1 MNSICNI
8 AWKDLRLVARDR
20 LGMFFM
26 LLFPIAMGVVFGM
39 IGVRM
44 SSGETGELKIPV
56 VDLDG
61 TPESQQLID
70 ALDQHAQLAIER
82 PTEPEARDLVRRGQ
96 RSALIVIPQGYG
108 KTAGLFWESDPPEI
122 KILADPSRG
131 AESAMLQGYLFE
143 ASGQLLGN
151 RFQNP
156 ETFRPHVRQLIDEL
170 DASGESSLTTATLR
184 TMLGSLDQFFVD
196 LNASQREAENN
207 GQSDEGFEFKL
218 ANVTVEPVTAEKSKS
233 QKTLDKLRSPWDI
246 SFPSAMIWGVLATAS
261 GFAISLVRERSRGTM
276 LRLQAAPIA
285 HWQILGGKA
294 LACFLAVLLV
304 MAALVTLAM
313 LLGMRPKNYPM
324 LAVAGLATAACFVGI
339 MLMIANIGKTEEA
352 VGGAAWG
359 ANVMMAMF
367 GGGMIPLAFMPDFF
381 ARISNFSPV
390 KWAILSLEGA
400 IWREFTWREM
410 LLPLAVLVGIGLA
423 GSVVGIALLR
433 RTRP

>member
-1 MNSICNI
+1 MSSIFTI

-26 LLFPIAMGVVFGM
+26 LAFPIAMGIVFGM

-44 SSGETGELKIPV
+44 SSGEPGVLKIPL

-61 TPESQQLID
+61 TPESQQLRD
-70 ALDQHAQLAIER
+70 ALDQHAQLEIEAV
-82 PTEPEARDLVRRGQ
+82 EEQAARDLVRRGK
-96 RSALIVIPQGYG
+96 RSAMIVVPSGYG
-108 KTAGLFWESDPPEI
+108 ATAGLFWESDPPEI

-143 ASGQLLGN
+143 ASGKLLGS

-156 ETFRPHVRQLIDEL
+156 ESYRPHVRKLIDDL
-170 DASGESSLTTATLR
+170 DASSESSLTKGALR

-196 LNASQREAENN
+196 LSASQQEAEDA
-207 GQSDEGFEFKL
+207 GSDQTEFEFKL
-218 ANVTVEPVTAEKSKS
+218 ANVTIEPVTAEKSKS
-233 QKTLDKLRSPWDI
+233 EQTIEKIRSPWDI
-246 SFPSAMIWGVLATAS
+246 SFPSAMLWGVLATAS
-261 GFAISLVRERSRGTM
+261 GFAISLVRERSRGTF

-304 MAALVTLAM
+304 MSVLAALAIG
-313 LLGMRPKNYPM
+313 LGMRPKNYPM
-324 LAVAGLATAACFVGI
+324 LLVAGLAIAACFVGV
-339 MLMIANIGKTEEA
+339 MLTISNIGKSEEA

-390 KWAILSLEGA
+390 KWAILALEGA
-400 IWREFTWREM
+400 IWREFSWSEM
-410 LLPLAVLVGIGLA
+410 LVPLTVLVGIGVA
-423 GSVVGIALLR
+423 GSILGVALLR
-433 RTRP
+433 RTRA